1 VYRLVYE
8 AQYWHHRPRSFR
20 LICLSKGKMRADER
34 TRTADLISLR
44 VRGQWLLG
52 VAQDCNPRIDNGSF
66 VPYIAYLLQ
75 GIACGLGSR
84 VRGLRRGWFLFKPH
98 SRASVCAATACSE
111 RPRYSNG
118 RTVTIAPRHRRFI
131 QDAGCRFTWGPSS
144 PRKRPL
150 PELLPGSPQ
159 PLSVLPDVA
168 VAARPPTRQDR
179 PRFVHAQKCQPPLF
193 SEKYP

>member
-1 VYRLVYE
+1 
-8 AQYWHHRPRSFR
+8 
-20 LICLSKGKMRADER
+20 M
-34 TRTADLISLR
+34 
-44 VRGQWLLG
+44 
-52 VAQDCNPRIDNGSF
+52 
-66 VPYIAYLLQ
+66 
-75 GIACGLGSR
+75 
-84 VRGLRRGWFLFKPH
+84 RRGWFLFKPH

-168 VAARPPTRQDR
+168 VEARPPTRQDR
-179 PRFVHAQKCQPPLF
+179 PRCPCSRISASALLREVPLNRYPSQIHRRAGIFGSSSSIVTPQPRQRARLPPLRGVTMTGKGEHTARLPV
-193 SEKYP
+193 SLAPSWSSPCLLALRS